1 MNLCACVRAAMSP
14 QYDKTEQTVPK
25 KAPHLG
31 EGRVPSLFLYLRLG
45 FCLKT
50 PGHMGQQEA

>member
-1 MNLCACVRAAMSP
+1 MSP